1 MDETMRTLIAQAY
14 GQVLVS
20 RAHVLALQELVLTD
34 DQRKDLKKAIKRHL
48 AKIIEGQPDELKQF
62 LPNIDVFAL

>member
-14 GQVLVS
+14 GQALVS
-20 RAHVLALQELVLTD
+20 KAYVLALQEIVLTD
-34 DQRKDLKKAIKRHL
+34 DQKEDLQKAINRHL
-48 AKIIEGQPDELKQF
+48 AKIIESQPGELKQF